1 MTTRIEEIE
10 GKLVAF
16 LDGELDTAAAPET
29 EQALQPLK
37 ECDDKDIV
45 LDCADLKYIA
55 SSGMRV
61 FFGILKSAKA
71 KGHVVEVHNL
81 NDGIRNV
88 FKMTGF
94 DKMFEIK

>member
-1 MTTRIEEIE
+1 MNIKIEEIE

-16 LDGELDTAAAPET
+16 LDGELDTAAALDT

-37 ECDDKDIV
+37 DCDDKDIV
-45 LDCADLKYIA
+45 LDCENLKYIA

-81 NDGIRNV
+81 NDGIKNV

-94 DKMFEIK
+94 DKLFEIK

>member
-16 LDGELDTAAAPET
+16 LDGELDTAAAQDT
-29 EQALQPLK
+29 ELALQPLK
-37 ECDDKDIV
+37 DCDDKDIV
-45 LDCADLKYIA
+45 LDCTNLKYIA

-61 FFGILKSAKA
+61 FFGIFKCAKA
-71 KGHVVEVHNL
+71 KGHTVEVLHL
-81 NDGIRNV
+81 NDGIANV

-94 DKMFEIK
+94 DKMFVIK